1 MSEKEISQTGA
12 FTSAS
17 TITRRGFLTLT
28 WKSLLGLSAVLGI
41 SGLVRFLD
49 YQAAPD
55 VKTVFDLGSPE
66 QYAPGSRT
74 LIVEAQAVLI
84 YNPNGFMAYSLVCTH
99 LGCQVNVVK
108 DGFACPCHGSLFDL
122 QGQVRRGP
130 ATRALRPLRLDQDKD
145 GHIIL
150 YTD

>member
-12 FTSAS
+12 FASAS
-17 TITRRGFLTLT
+17 TLTRRGFLTLA

-41 SGLVRFLD
+41 TGLIRFLD

-55 VKTVFDLGSPE
+55 VKTMFDLGNPE

-74 LIVEAQAVLI
+74 PIVEAQAVLI
-84 YNPNGFMAYSLVCTH
+84 NSPKGFIAYSLVCTH
-99 LGCQVNVVK
+99 LGCQVNIVK
-108 DGFACPCHGSLFDL
+108 DGFACPCHGSRFDL

-130 ATRALRPLRLDQDKD
+130 ATRALRTLRLDQDKD

-150 YTD
+150 HTD